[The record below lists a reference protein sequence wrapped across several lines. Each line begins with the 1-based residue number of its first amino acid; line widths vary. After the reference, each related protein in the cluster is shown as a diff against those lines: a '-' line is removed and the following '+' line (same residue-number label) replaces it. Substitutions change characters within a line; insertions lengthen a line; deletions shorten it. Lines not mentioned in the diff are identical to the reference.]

1 MRDDSCVEG
10 EAIPDDKIREA
21 ILLFSRKRAASV
33 AQVGFELGLSPT
45 SSIFLTQC
53 LVNKG
58 FVSGS
63 HGNNRTVRLDEFYSL
78 TTEGVRIARS
88 IRKREG
94 SI

>member
-1 MRDDSCVEG
+1 LTDDICVEG

-33 AQVGFELGLSPT
+33 AQVGFELGLNPS

-78 TTEGVRIARS
+78 TTAGVRIARS
-88 IRKREG
+88 FRKKEG